1 MADAD
6 QTKDNAPPKAARAS
20 LVEVTFL
27 FRDVLRK
34 PIEGLSIQLKA
45 GKGTPPTP
53 AWQTGPDP
61 ATVEET
67 APAPTGPATAPADG
81 AASPAGAST
90 VSGTQASAAAS
101 PTPAEAPKPAKA
113 EQPPVSNNAFE
124 GTTDKDGHA
133 VTITNAARNQP
144 IDVFVK
150 NRRGEY
156 VWKVQVIPKKD
167 ISAFTIVSPEY
178 HIEATTKL
186 TPKDELEQNLNLPV
200 VKAGEVMTIERL
212 FHEFGPYIAWTNK
225 VTEQGRIQKDH
236 PTHDKETVEDKKT
249 HKKKTKIKITH
260 HYKVVDTG
268 KPRTVAFSV
277 FGTRLNYPSPE
288 TFSEA
293 QFQHM
298 ATELNVEIAAIKA
311 IVEQESHGH
320 PYIENGLP
328 PILYERRHFY
338 ALAVAK
344 KQDEEDR
351 ANEEAQKKI
360 DAAASQQDKAKQKK
374 KAPKKPKKKTAATNP
389 YPSYPELCFP
399 SGPDDYSGDTLH
411 QYEKLMRAAN
421 LDFEVALKACSW
433 GGFQIMGESYKSCGC
448 STIFEFVNKFLS
460 GTSGQMEI
468 FISFMKNEKK
478 EAVDGLREHKWEK
491 VAASYNGSS
500 WKTHN
505 PDYAKNLQAYYE
517 KFK

>member
-6 QTKDNAPPKAARAS
+6 QTKANAAKAARAP
-20 LVEVTFL
+20 LVEATFL

-34 PIEGLSIQLKA
+34 PIEGLSVQLKV
-45 GKGTPPTP
+45 GNGTPPAP

-61 ATVEET
+61 EAVEET
-67 APAPTGPATAPADG
+67 VPVSSGPATAAADG
-81 AASPAGAST
+81 AASPAAAST
-90 VSGTQASAAAS
+90 ASGTQAPPAAS
-101 PTPAEAPKPAKA
+101 PAPADTPKSEKTAP
-113 EQPPVSNNAFE
+113 PPVSNNAFE

-133 VTITNAARNQP
+133 ATITNVARNQP

-150 NRRGEY
+150 NQRGEY
-156 VWKVQVIPKKD
+156 VWKVQVTPSKD
-167 ISAFTIVSPEY
+167 ISSFTIVSPEY
-178 HIEATTKL
+178 HIEATTQL
-186 TPKDELEQNLNLPV
+186 TPKDELEQNLNLPA
-200 VKAGEVMTIERL
+200 VKVGEVMTIERL
-212 FHEFGPYIAWTNK
+212 FHEFGPYISWTNK
-225 VTEQGRIQKDH
+225 VTEQGRVQKDH
-236 PTHDKETVEDKKT
+236 PTRDKETVEDKKT

-260 HYKVVDTG
+260 HLKVVDTG
-268 KPRTVAFSV
+268 KPHTVAFSV
-277 FGTRLNYPSPE
+277 FGTRLNYPTPE

-360 DAAASQQDKAKQKK
+360 DAAASQQDKTKKQKK
-374 KAPKKPKKKTAATNP
+374 KVPKKPKKKAAATNP
-389 YPSYPELCFP
+389 YPNYPELCFP
-399 SGPDDYSGDTLH
+399 NGKDDYSGDTLH

-421 LDFEVALKACSW
+421 LDFEIALKACSW

-448 STIFEFVNKFLS
+448 STIFEFVNKFFS
-460 GTSGQMEI
+460 GTNGQMEI
-468 FISFMKNEKK
+468 FILFMKNEKK
-478 EAVDGLREHKWEK
+478 EGVDGLREHKWEK
-491 VAASYNGSS
+491 VAESYNGSG
-500 WKTHN
+500 WRTHN